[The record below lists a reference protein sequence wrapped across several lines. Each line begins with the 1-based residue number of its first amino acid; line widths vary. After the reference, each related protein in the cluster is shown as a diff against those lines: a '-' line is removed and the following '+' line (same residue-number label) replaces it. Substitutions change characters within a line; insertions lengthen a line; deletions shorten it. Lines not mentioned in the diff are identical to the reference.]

1 MSVSRM
7 VFHPKASDN
16 RKNVTCRAE
25 NTNIRG
31 SAIEDTITLDVHCK
45 CLPSNFISFWQQ
57 VLMKLLGQSFPA
69 ITTRQEKF
77 SEM

>member
-1 MSVSRM
+1 MSVSQM
-7 VFHPKASDN
+7 EFHPKASDN

-45 CLPSNFISFWQQ
+45 CFSKYFIGLISGG
-57 VLMKLLGQSFPA
+57 V
-69 ITTRQEKF
+69 KF
-77 SEM
+77 

>member
-7 VFHPKASDN
+7 EFHPKASDN

-31 SAIEDTITLDVHCK
+31 SAIEDTITLDVHCE
-45 CLPSNFISFWQQ
+45 CLPGNFISFWLHG
-57 VLMKLLGQSFPA
+57 LMK
-69 ITTRQEKF
+69 
-77 SEM
+77 

>member
-7 VFHPKASDN
+7 EFHPKASDN

-45 CLPSNFISFWQQ
+45 CLHSNFFSPGQQ
-57 VLMKLLGQSFPA
+57 VLIKLLGRSYSPLK
-69 ITTRQEKF
+69 R
-77 SEM
+77 